1 MITIPL
7 QYPRELKDSR
17 DLKGPQALQAPQA
30 VETTTVSAV
39 TLGTLVI
46 LDPVDLLE
54 TKGSRE
60 LKVVQ
65 GFVNVSLAGGAQGL
79 MVHLVIQARQDYL
92 ELKDQEGT
100 QV

>member
-65 GFVNVSLAGGAQGL
+65 GFVNVSLAGGAQDL